1 MVLYFRF
8 DLNWLIWNFLI
19 ITIWEIVLDDR
30 RLQLQ
35 PPTLQTTIDQTPYW
49 SDVIPNIDNQSAP
62 AHVNSG
68 QWASA
73 YHTRDSIGPNTNEQ
87 INIVTNPDGSTSATI
102 TVPNNV
108 KKISMKW
115 LIFTIVFYKVAG
127 AIIGKGGNRIRSVRQ
142 NSGADISIDSAVGP
156 GNERIITIKG
166 TQQQIHF
173 AHQMLRKRFVFD
185 DRFMISN

>member
-1 MVLYFRF
+1 MFF
-8 DLNWLIWNFLI
+8 D
-19 ITIWEIVLDDR
+19 
-30 RLQLQ
+30 
-35 PPTLQTTIDQTPYW
+35 
-49 SDVIPNIDNQSAP
+49 
-62 AHVNSG
+62 
-68 QWASA
+68 
-73 YHTRDSIGPNTNEQ
+73 
-87 INIVTNPDGSTSATI
+87 
-102 TVPNNV
+102 
-108 KKISMKW
+108 
-115 LIFTIVFYKVAG
+115 KVAG